1 MLRFGKLSLGILLGA
16 FAGFLADAARAD
28 NVDLLS
34 FNNISWDIGSS
45 PTASPPVTISIQNM
59 TAGSANAIFNGYDL
73 EFNFTSTAGTGAVVL
88 GSVANPTANAVIS
101 NFLTPPTTSGN
112 YVGNTSSAGSTNYVV
127 PSTGATNL
135 VTVTFAYSGS
145 GAFPAVGSTIGVF
158 ADRKV
163 SDYLDFNGNTTAYAN
178 NLATNAQDVEIGTI
192 TVTPEP
198 STLALLG
205 VGALLG
211 VPGYLWRQTFDR
223 SGQRL
228 SVSDGYSF
236 CFSPFLVDSAGTKTH
251 LLPVVA

>member
-1 MLRFGKLSLGILLGA
+1 MIREWVRLTPGEAAFLDSDHTGEWAMLRFGKLSLGILLGA

-178 NLATNAQDVEIGTI
+178 NLATDAQT
-192 TVTPEP
+192 
-198 STLALLG
+198 S
-205 VGALLG
+205 
-211 VPGYLWRQTFDR
+211 R
-223 SGQRL
+223 SARSQLRRSRARSRC
-228 SVSDGYSF
+228 SVSVPS
-236 CFSPFLVDSAGTKTH
+236 
-251 LLPVVA
+251 